1 MSMVSMRC
9 SSCAV
14 GYVMTAFIMKRSI
27 CASGRLNVPSS
38 SIGFCVAMT
47 MNGFGS
53 AMHWPPMVVAPS
65 AMASSMADWV
75 FAFERLISSSS
86 TKLAWI
92 GPICVE
98 NFCVAKSKTWVPTRS
113 DGIRSGVHCTRLNDP
128 DTEVASVCA
137 AVVLARPGTDS
148 MRICPPATSVVISDS
163 RRLSCPTR
171 VCAKRARMHVPSCFA
186 RLMSSGGNV
195 LGLVTAGIG
204 TGVGVGTGFFG
215 GNKAIVATVT
225 GQADGRDQSTGFS
238 PAAMSAW
245 LARENG
251 FEPKN
256 PYRADIGL
264 G

>member
-1 MSMVSMRC
+1 
-9 SSCAV
+9 
-14 GYVMTAFIMKRSI
+14 
-27 CASGRLNVPSS
+27 
-38 SIGFCVAMT
+38 
-47 MNGFGS
+47 
-53 AMHWPPMVVAPS
+53 
-65 AMASSMADWV
+65 
-75 FAFERLISSSS
+75 
-86 TKLAWI
+86 
-92 GPICVE
+92 
-98 NFCVAKSKTWVPTRS
+98 
-113 DGIRSGVHCTRLNDP
+113 
-128 DTEVASVCA
+128 
-137 AVVLARPGTDS
+137 
-148 MRICPPATSVVISDS
+148 
-163 RRLSCPTR
+163 
-171 VCAKRARMHVPSCFA
+171 MHVPSCFA